1 MITGGETRLP
11 PRVLVSGP
19 IFIVGS
25 TGCGTSLLR
34 CLLDRHERIAIPRP
48 TGFMRAAAAQEFI
61 PFWPYGERWHRRLGV
76 DDERFDARLG
86 DLYGGLFRDHA
97 EREGKA
103 RWGDATPWHVW
114 HLDGLA
120 RLFPEARFVGIVRHP
135 GGNVAS
141 AMKRLGLKRRTAARR
156 YARDNRELVRQA
168 AALGGRCVLLR
179 YEDLVT
185 EPEPVL
191 RELLDWLGE
200 PWSERLLDGTVEP
213 EPGRA
218 EAWTRTLDGPARA
231 DLRHRVGGLARL
243 FGYGDD
249 AAGRAPLD
257 PDVPDARLLDGTAV
271 AARVQALPGVR
282 LRTPPAPLAERPYD
296 PRKLALH
303 AIRPTVVTLRDAP
316 PAERPRRARRAAAPL
331 WRRVPAGCA
340 AARGPRC
347 AACARERQRTG
358 PVHAGAQ
365 ASPPRAPSLEGVPAT
380 RAAAP
385 G

>member
-11 PRVLVSGP
+11 PPVLVSGP

-120 RLFPEARFVGIVRHP
+120 RLFPEARFVGMVRHP

-141 AMKRLGLKRRTAARR
+141 AMTRLGLKRRTAARR

-213 EPGRA
+213 EPDRV

-243 FGYGDD
+243 FGYSVDD

-257 PDVPDARLLDGTAV
+257 PDVPEARLLDGTAV

-331 WRRVPAGCA
+331 WRRVPRRVRRR
-340 AARGPRC
+340 AR
-347 AACARERQRTG
+347 
-358 PVHAGAQ
+358 
-365 ASPPRAPSLEGVPAT
+365 ASLRRLRA
-380 RAAAP
+380 
-385 G
+385 